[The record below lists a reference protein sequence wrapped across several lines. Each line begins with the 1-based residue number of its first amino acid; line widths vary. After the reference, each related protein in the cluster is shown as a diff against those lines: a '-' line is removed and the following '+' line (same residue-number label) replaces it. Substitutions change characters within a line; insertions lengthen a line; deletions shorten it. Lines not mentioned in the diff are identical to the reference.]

1 MATITG
7 NLQAISKDVDNA
19 QKKADKLKE
28 KGGKAAAGKVA
39 TAASDVENA
48 QGQWDSQAP
57 YVFERLQAV
66 DEARIDHLRN
76 VLTQYQTHVIESS
89 STISTSAEECLNAL
103 LNVQTADEIKT
114 FALKA
119 TRTLPASTAAKRR
132 MSRADIQSPGLS
144 ATDPGSSLSPTT
156 SLAVPVPP
164 LPRPDDGSSQRS
176 SSCKIGRMLRSEI
189 NLLTNSSSGE
199 TFQKWVWGSE
209 ETGHSH
215 WAETSKCAPLRRTR
229 RFPRGQK
236 VVFEFGFCVWAIRAE
251 RVPSKSRLAVAACNW
266 SKTVIWSFTGPSNF

>member
-1 MATITG
+1 VTSTETLANSHYILAQNIGQDVEVPLRDFATSNREMQAMATITG
-7 NLQAISKDVDNA
+7 NLQAIGRDVDTA

-39 TAASDVENA
+39 SAASDVENA

-66 DEARIDHLRN
+66 DEARVDHLRN

-119 TRTLPASTAAKRR
+119 TRNVSGTTPTSTAAKRR
-132 MSRADIQSPGLS
+132 MSRADHQSSS
-144 ATDPGSSLSPTT
+144 AADPSASLSPTT
-156 SLAVPVPP
+156 SNAAPVPP
-164 LPRPDDGSSQRS
+164 VPRLDDGSSQRS
-176 SSCKIGRMLRSEI
+176 SSCK
-189 NLLTNSSSGE
+189 T
-199 TFQKWVWGSE
+199 
-209 ETGHSH
+209 
-215 WAETSKCAPLRRTR
+215 
-229 RFPRGQK
+229 
-236 VVFEFGFCVWAIRAE
+236 
-251 RVPSKSRLAVAACNW
+251 
-266 SKTVIWSFTGPSNF
+266 